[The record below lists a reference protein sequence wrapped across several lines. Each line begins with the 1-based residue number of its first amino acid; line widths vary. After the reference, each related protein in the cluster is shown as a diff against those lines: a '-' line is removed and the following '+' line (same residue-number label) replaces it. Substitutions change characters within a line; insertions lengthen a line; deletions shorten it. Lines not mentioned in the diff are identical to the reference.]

1 MPGRKMVS
9 LRQSTYDKVESCR
22 TVLSDFTERNISRA
36 DVIDRA
42 LDSLLDAHTR
52 GAWLSPKEA
61 APVLEDRH
69 RREIVSV
76 VGQFIARIM
85 PERRLTSVSFDP
97 SKSICVIQLDG
108 DEQPI
113 PLLVQGIGVAQGGV

>member
-1 MPGRKMVS
+1 MTTRKMVS

-22 TVLSDFTERNISRA
+22 MVLSDFTERNISRA

-42 LDSLLDAHTR
+42 LDCLLDAHTK

-76 VGQFIARIM
+76 LGQFIGRIM
-85 PERRLTSVSFDP
+85 PDRQLTSVNFDAVN
-97 SKSICVIQLDG
+97 SICVVQLDG
-108 DEQPI
+108 DEQPM
-113 PLLVQGIGVAQGGV
+113 PLLVQGIGAVQGGV